1 MLPVELQLLVLD
13 QLYFLDSDNNHRSL
27 TNGRLVCHAYNAHL
41 QPKIYH
47 TLSVSSPQRYNRLL
61 QQLYNMKLVK
71 CLDLSAYTSM
81 GSGWTDAKA
90 KSVVNAE
97 SLALL
102 IRSCSQLETLLLGDD
117 FGNTIDSNVLFAIF
131 SRPKLNGLDMVAC
144 SSPMVA
150 KSMAATMGNLQPASN
165 QVRESDEPRAYH
177 SGTDP
182 SVPQHLDEDSAMS
195 DDTNKSI
202 CSSSSS
208 SRRGSLDLDCSSS
221 IADNAFVTLP
231 PSLERLSLHM
241 CSSLSESSVLVPL
254 LSSLP
259 ALTKV
264 DLSHTKVT
272 TSTLWNISPSALTE
286 LSLRHCRGLTC
297 CNAGLP
303 YLLAR
308 FEKLT
313 HLNLAMDPNLGG
325 SRFCESC
332 LTHIISN
339 IAPQLKTLDISGS
352 LELND
357 DHLNAIPQNHQLE
370 KLSIAHC
377 RGITLESLLKLI
389 ERSPKLSYINVA
401 GVTSVEMTLPS
412 LMSLLESQSLAVT
425 EISDQVC
432 NVLPSTVCGWQKS
445 RHGRRC
451 YLSSVA
457 GKVATPEFVHSYKL
471 SIDSDVLSPLAKYW
485 SYAV

>member
-13 QLYFLDSDNNHRSL
+13 QLYFLDSDNSHRSL
-27 TNGRLVCHAYNAHL
+27 TNGTLVCHAYYAHL

-61 QQLYNMKLVK
+61 QQLYNMRLVK

-90 KSVVNAE
+90 KTVVNAE

-102 IRSCSQLETLLLGDD
+102 IRSCSQLETLLLADA
-117 FGNTIDSNVLFAIF
+117 FGNIIDSIVLSAIF
-131 SRPKLNGLDMVAC
+131 SRPKLSGLDMVAC
-144 SSPMVA
+144 SSPMFA
-150 KSMAATMGNLQPASN
+150 KSMAVTMGNLQTASN
-165 QVRESDEPRAYH
+165 QVSESDEPRAYN

-182 SVPQHLDEDSAMS
+182 SVPQHLDDDSAMS
-195 DDTNKSI
+195 DHPNKSM
-202 CSSSSS
+202 CSSPSS
-208 SRRGSLDLDCSSS
+208 SRRGSWDVACSST
-221 IADNAFVTLP
+221 ATNDDVVTLP
-231 PSLERLSLHM
+231 PSLVNLSLHM

-254 LSSLP
+254 LSSLS
-259 ALTKV
+259 ALNKV

-272 TSTLWNISPSALTE
+272 TSTLWNIAPNALTD
-286 LSLRHCRGLTC
+286 LSLRYCRGLTC

-308 FEKLT
+308 FEKLIY
-313 HLNLAMDPNLGG
+313 LNLAMDPNLGG
-325 SRFCESC
+325 SRFCETC
-332 LTHIISN
+332 LTHIMSN
-339 IAPQLKTLDISGS
+339 ITPQLKTLDISGS

-357 DHLNAIPQNHQLE
+357 DHLNAIPQDHQLE

-377 RGITLESLLKLI
+377 RGITLEGVLKLI
-389 ERSPKLSYINVA
+389 KRSPKLCYINVA

-412 LMSLLESQSLAVT
+412 LMRLLESQSLAVT

-432 NVLPSTVCGWQKS
+432 NVLPSTMCGWQKS

-451 YLSSVA
+451 YLSSVTGNA
-457 GKVATPEFVHSYKL
+457 ANPEFKHSYKL
-471 SIDSDVLSPLAKYW
+471 SIGSDTLSPLAKYW
-485 SYAV
+485 SFAV

>member
-13 QLYFLDSDNNHRSL
+13 QLYFLDSDNSHRSL
-27 TNGRLVCHAYNAHL
+27 TNGTLVCRAYHAHL

-71 CLDLSAYTSM
+71 RLDLSAYTTM

-90 KSVVNAE
+90 KTVVNAE

-117 FGNTIDSNVLFAIF
+117 FGNIIDGSVLSSIF
-131 SRPKLNGLDMVAC
+131 SRPKLCGLDMVAC
-144 SSPMVA
+144 SSPMFA
-150 KSMAATMGNLQPASN
+150 KSMAVTMGKLQTASN
-165 QVRESDEPRAYH
+165 QVSESDEPRAYS

-182 SVPQHLDEDSAMS
+182 SVPQHLDDDSS
-195 DDTNKSI
+195 ISVDPTKSL
-202 CSSSSS
+202 CSSPSS
-208 SRRGSLDLDCSSS
+208 SRRGSWDVACSSAITTDDVVILPTS
-221 IADNAFVTLP
+221 LDN
-231 PSLERLSLHM
+231 LSLHM

-254 LSSLP
+254 LSSMS
-259 ALTKV
+259 ALKKV

-272 TSTLWNISPSALTE
+272 TSTLWNIVPNALTE
-286 LSLRHCRGLTC
+286 LSLRYCRGLTC

-308 FEKLT
+308 FQRLT
-313 HLNLAMDPNLGG
+313 YLNLAMDPNLGG

-332 LTHIISN
+332 LTQMMSN
-339 IAPQLKTLDISGS
+339 ITPQLKSLDISGS

-357 DHLNAIPQNHQLE
+357 DHLDAIPQNHQLE
-370 KLSIAHC
+370 KLSLAHC
-377 RGITLESLLKLI
+377 RGITLEAVLRLI
-389 ERSPKLSYINVA
+389 KRSPKLSYINVA

-412 LMSLLESQSLAVT
+412 NKLLECQSLAVT

-432 NVLPSTVCGWQKS
+432 NVLPSTVGGWQKS
-445 RHGRRC
+445 RYGRRC
-451 YLSSVA
+451 YLYSVTGSA
-457 GKVATPEFVHSYKL
+457 AKPEFTHPYKL
-471 SIDSDVLSPLAKYW
+471 SIASDTLSPLAKYW
-485 SYAV
+485 SFAV